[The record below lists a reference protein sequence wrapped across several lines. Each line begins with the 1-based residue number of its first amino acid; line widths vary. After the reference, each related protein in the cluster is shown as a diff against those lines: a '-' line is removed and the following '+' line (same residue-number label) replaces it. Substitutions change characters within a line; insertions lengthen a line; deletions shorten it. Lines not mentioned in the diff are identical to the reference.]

1 MLYVPEAQ
9 GSLARGGVLYCMH
22 EVYARELL
30 ACRTYTLGVVRYTTY
45 RARCTPGYTLL
56 KLNNNMPLC
65 SEVSVGRRAERA
77 NRTSDNESEGTPLTA
92 S

>member
-9 GSLARGGVLYCMH
+9 GSLARGGVLYCTH

-30 ACRTYTLGVVRYTTY
+30 ACRICTAYSY
-45 RARCTPGYTLL
+45 RAPCTPGYTLL